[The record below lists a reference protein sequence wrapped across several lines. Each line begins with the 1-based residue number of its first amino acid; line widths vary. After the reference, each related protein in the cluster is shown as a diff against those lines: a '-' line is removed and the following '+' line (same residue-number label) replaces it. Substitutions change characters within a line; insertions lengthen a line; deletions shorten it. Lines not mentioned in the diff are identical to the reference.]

1 MPLIGGQNVFYGIEK
16 VSVCFLNAEA
26 VDVAVLNAW

>member
-16 VSVCFLNAEA
+16 VSVRFLNTGA
-26 VDVAVLNAW
+26 VEVAVLNAW